1 MMSYHQLFERAYAL
15 AIRCNRYAIVHDLP
29 YMTDFEL
36 LGVINFLSH
45 MQAS

>member
-1 MMSYHQLFERAYAL
+1 MSYLQLYNRAYAL

-36 LGVINFLSH
+36 FGVINFL
-45 MQAS
+45 ASLRAS